1 MMKKI
6 LVTLLLIAPF
16 LQGLAHIRLPE
27 VFSNGMVLQQKST
40 VPIWGWTEP
49 GNKIT
54 LSTSW
59 DKKKY
64 TVISTSSGAWRI
76 QVTTPKA
83 GGPYNIRINGG
94 DTIQLQDVLVGEVW
108 LCSGQSNMEM
118 PMAGFPKQG
127 IKDSEAAIASSANPQ
142 IRLFKVGR
150 AAQVT
155 PQDTVRGSWQPAGP
169 GSVKPFSAV
178 GYLYARLLQEKLQ
191 VPVGIISSAYG
202 GTPIEAWMPAAS
214 LADFT
219 TVKLPSTT
227 NPPSQLKNQPT
238 VLYNAMIHP
247 VVGYGIKGFLWYQ
260 GEANAR
266 NPHLYAG
273 LMAAMVKAWRD
284 GWNNNSLPFY
294 YVQLAPFNRKDPK
307 EASTRV
313 REAQLKA
320 LDLIP
325 HSGMAVALDAGDE
338 NNIHPSDKSTVAQR
352 LYQLALARTYGFK
365 DVAWSGPVY
374 KSLQVSGDTAQLRFE
389 HSGEGLTDKGKGLT
403 QFEVAGTDRVFH
415 PAQATI
421 TSYGIAV
428 YSPAVKSPVAVRYAF
443 KDWVVGDLYNKE
455 GLPASS
461 FRTDNW

>member
-6 LVTLLLIAPF
+6 FLTLLLAAPF
-16 LQGLAHIRLPE
+16 LSAQAIIRLPE
-27 VFSNGMVLQQKST
+27 VFGSGMVLQQQST

-49 GNKIT
+49 GGKVT
-54 LSTSW
+54 LHTSW

-64 TVISTSSGAWRI
+64 AAKASASGNWRV
-76 QVTTPKA
+76 QVATPKA
-83 GGPYNIRINGG
+83 GGPYTIRITGSK
-94 DTIQLQDVLVGEVW
+94 TIELQDVLVGEVW
-108 LCSGQSNMEM
+108 FCSGQSNMEM
-118 PMAGFPKQG
+118 PMAGFPRQ
-127 IKDSEAAIASSANPQ
+127 AIAGAEALIESSATPQ
-142 IRLFKVGR
+142 IRLFRVAR
-150 AAQVT
+150 AAQVN
-155 PQDTVRGSWQPAGP
+155 PQDTLSGKWQAATPA
-169 GSVKPFSAV
+169 SVKPFSAV
-178 GYLYARLLQEKLQ
+178 GYLYARLLQEKLK

-202 GTPIEAWMPAAS
+202 GTPIEAWMPSESLKGFAS
-214 LADFT
+214 
-219 TVKLPSTT
+219 VKLPSTT
-227 NPPSQLKNQPT
+227 NPPAQLKNQPT

-247 VVGYGIKGFLWYQ
+247 AAGYGIRGFLWYQ

-273 LMAAMVKAWRD
+273 LMAAMVKAWRTQ
-284 GWNNNSLPFY
+284 WNNNSLPFY
-294 YVQLAPFNRKDPK
+294 YVQLAPFNRKDSNN
-307 EASTRV
+307 ASTRV

-325 HSGMAVALDAGDE
+325 HSGMAVTLDAGDE

-352 LYQLALARTYGFK
+352 LYQLALAKTYGFK
-365 DVAWSGPVY
+365 DVAWSGPVF
-374 KSLQVSGDTAQLRFE
+374 KSLEVKGDTAQLRFD
-389 HSGEGLTDKGKGLT
+389 HTGGGLTNKGKGHT

-415 PAQATI
+415 PAKARI

-461 FRTDNW
+461 FRTDDW